1 MKKAILLKTLISL
14 VLMVLFILIPYTKA
28 NAVTNVNALQPT
40 NISVRLA
47 KSADFD
53 PQKYDPGKPKADDVN
68 VVTKKVNPIIGAIK
82 TLGIVLA
89 VVLMIAMGLRY
100 MGASVSEKADFK
112 KTMIPYLIGAILVV
126 ALTQFLGVLA
136 EIVAGIKT

>member
-1 MKKAILLKTLISL
+1 M
-14 VLMVLFILIPYTKA
+14 LIPFTKV
-28 NAVTNVNALQPT
+28 NAVANSEAIQPA
-40 NISVRLA
+40 SVSVKIA

-53 PQKYDPGKPKADDVN
+53 PQKYDPGKPKSGDVN
-68 VVTKKVNPIIGAIK
+68 TVTKKVNPIIGALK

-89 VVLMIAMGLRY
+89 VVLMIAMGIRY

-112 KTMIPYLIGAILVV
+112 KTMIPYLIGAFLVV

-136 EIVAGIKT
+136 ELVGGIKI